1 MTKLQEK
8 ILERDGLMKDQNAT
22 FSKYEDVSA
31 MTPEDAGSVKDRNE
45 KIKLL
50 NLEIENLTALEEMR
64 KGAQSVAMTHA
75 APIETKAVTPKA
87 VIDFPRIS
95 SVKNFH
101 GEVAGRKAEE
111 RAYRFGKWLTAS
123 LVGDSKSV
131 QFCKDNGIEIKAQSE
146 GTNTA
151 GGYLVP
157 VEFSNDIIDLREQY
171 GVFRRNT
178 RVVPMMSDTKLVP
191 RRTGG
196 LTVYYPGEAGT
207 ITESSKAWDQV
218 SLVAKKYAT
227 LTLYSSELNE
237 DAMISIGDDL
247 AGEIGYAF
255 ALAEDTNA
263 FNGDGTSTYAGTT
276 GIRQRITDVFST
288 TAGKGQYIGTG
299 NAYSELVLAD
309 FHGTVGLLPLYA
321 RAGAKWYCSSLFHET
336 VMATLQTAAGGNTV
350 VDLANG
356 GQPRF
361 LGYPVELVQV
371 MPTTEANSQVA
382 CLFGDLRLGSML
394 GDRRS
399 LTLALSSDYKFAEDQ
414 LAIRG
419 TQRID
424 INIHDVGS
432 SSAAGP
438 IVALTMKAS

>member
-1 MTKLQEK
+1 MTKLQEL
-8 ILERDGLMKDQNAT
+8 ILKSNQLREANKTAFGQ
-22 FSKYEDVSA
+22 YPDVAGIPADVLEAIKSRNDEI
-31 MTPEDAGSVKDRNE
+31 TTTDAEVKR
-45 KIKLL
+45 
-50 NLEIENLTALEEMR
+50 LTDLEEM
-64 KGAQSVAMTHA
+64 KGKAASFTHQVSTDTKS
-75 APIETKAVTPKA
+75 ETAKPK
-87 VIDFPRIS
+87 VEYVRYS
-95 SVKNFH
+95 TVKNFK
-101 GEVAGRKAEE
+101 GQNADEK
-111 RAYRFGKWLTAS
+111 AYRFGKWFSAS
-123 LVGDSKSV
+123 VVGDERSK
-131 QFCKDNGIEIKAQSE
+131 QFCRDNGIEIKAQSE

-191 RRTGG
+191 RRSSG
-196 LTVYYPGEAGT
+196 LTVYYPGEGGT
-207 ITESSKAWDQV
+207 ITESNKAWDQV
-218 SLVAKKYAT
+218 SLVAKKYAC

-237 DAMISIGDDL
+237 DAMISMGDDL

-255 ALAEDTNA
+255 ALAEDQNA

-288 TAGKGQYIGTG
+288 TDGKGQMVADG
-299 NAYSELVLAD
+299 NAYSEILLSD
-309 FHGTVGLLPLYA
+309 FHGTVGKLPLYA

-336 VMATLQTAAGGNTV
+336 VMGKLQTAAGGNV
-350 VDLANG
+350 VIDLANG
-356 GQPRF
+356 STPRF
-361 LGYPVELVQV
+361 LGYPVELTQV
-371 MPTTEANSQVA
+371 MPVAAANSQVA
-382 CLFGDLRLGSML
+382 CIFGNLRLGSML
-394 GDRRS
+394 GDRRQ

-419 TQRID
+419 TQRVD

-432 SSAAGP
+432 STAAGP